1 MAPSKLSDADK
12 QTILEL
18 YRQPEETTS
27 TLAERYSVS
36 NSTISRL
43 LKTQLPEAE
52 YAALIQQKRGGSV
65 ETSQPV
71 ASPPPAKV
79 APVEVPEPKVP
90 VVEEAAVEKTPVE
103 KIPVEKTPVEKTPVE
118 KTPVERAPV
127 EVPSVVRDEAEVP
140 PPAPSVVTKEPV
152 EQSATP
158 GKIPPPRRRS
168 RSEAAETATAESSES
183 IQLPLLKDNKTEGPS
198 APDYGLP
205 PIGAGADEPELLPVA
220 QEEAVAAVL
229 NNNQS
234 VGADYDD
241 DLDDLDDL
249 DDDDDDDDLDED
261 DDLDDEEMGNWKFSK
276 GGTPQLQKVQI
287 SPLTTSALPRLCYVV
302 VERNSSE
309 LVTCPLRDFAELGL
323 IPENEI
329 DSRTL
334 PVFDNHRIARRFSR
348 RNQRV
353 VKVPDGRMLQK
364 TSSYLQAKGIT
375 RLLIDGQIYTLE
387 NVAPVSNSSEFEE
400 D

>member
-27 TLAERYSVS
+27 TLAERYGVS

-65 ETSQPV
+65 DSSQSAAPPPPVKAVPAEDPGSKVPAVDVDTAAGTTV
-71 ASPPPAKV
+71 ASTAADPIELGAG
-79 APVEVPEPKVP
+79 
-90 VVEEAAVEKTPVE
+90 EADTA
-103 KIPVEKTPVEKTPVE
+103 
-118 KTPVERAPV
+118 AL
-127 EVPSVVRDEAEVP
+127 DEAEEP
-140 PPAPSVVTKEPV
+140 PLAPPAVVQEPV
-152 EQSATP
+152 EPAAAPS
-158 GKIPPPRRRS
+158 KIPPPRRRS
-168 RSEAAETATAESSES
+168 RSETAETVAESA
-183 IQLPLLKDNKTEGPS
+183 QLPLLKDRTEGSSQAGP
-198 APDYGLP
+198 PDYGLP
-205 PIGAGADEPELLPVA
+205 PIGAATEEREPLPVA

-229 NNNQS
+229 GNEQAR
-234 VGADYDD
+234 GADYDDED

-249 DDDDDDDDLDED
+249 DDDDDLEDD
-261 DDLDDEEMGNWKFSK
+261 DDLDDEDLGNWKFSK

-387 NVAPVSNSSEFEE
+387 NVAPVSDSLEFEE